1 MKDKTKNVARAGLM
15 AALYVALSLAIFPL
29 ASGAIQLRLSE
40 GLTLLALIFPEAPVA
55 LFIGCLLSNLITG
68 CAIHDVVFGSII
80 TLAAAILTRL
90 IGKLPLKTPVKI
102 ILGGI
107 FPVAMNGFLLPL
119 VWYYCYG
126 KLEYSYIIQAALL
139 LSGESVSVY
148 AFGTAFY
155 LPIKKLRDKHVDFL
169 S

>member
-1 MKDKTKNVARAGLM
+1 MNTKTKTVARAGLM

-68 CAIHDVVFGSII
+68 CAIYDVIFGSFI
-80 TLAAAILTRL
+80 TLGAAILTLL
-90 IGKLPLKTPVKI
+90 IGKLPVKTPVKI
-102 ILGGI
+102 ILGGL
-107 FPVAMNGFLLPL
+107 FPVTMNGFLLPL

-126 KLEYSYIIQAALL
+126 KLEYAYIIQSALL
-139 LSGESVSVY
+139 ILGEAVSVY

-155 LPIKKLRDKHVDFL
+155 LPIKKLREKQIDFL
-169 S
+169 Y